1 MKRIIKNTIYGL
13 MLFSTIAVWSQDQ
26 FIADT
31 EASKI
36 NWKGFK
42 PTGEHFGIV
51 KVKSGSFTVEN
62 KMITAGDFEIDMNS
76 IVVLDIPSD
85 ESSNAKLTKHLKNDD
100 FFGVKKH
107 PVAMF
112 KLTSTEAKAEKF
124 LVKGELTIKEITHP
138 VSFFAEVSTDGESVL
153 LKSEKFE
160 IDRSKWNIKY
170 KSQSFFS
177 DLGDKFISDDMEL
190 SVEVH
195 AVK

>member
-1 MKRIIKNTIYGL
+1 MKRIIKNTVFSLIL
-13 MLFSTIAVWSQDQ
+13 LSTIFAWSQDQ
-26 FIADT
+26 FIANT
-31 EASKI
+31 KASKI

-42 PTGEHFGIV
+42 PTGTHNGTV
-51 KVKSGSFTVEN
+51 MLKSGSFNVQN
-62 KMITAGDFEIDMNS
+62 SMINNGEFEIDMNS
-76 IVVLDIPSD
+76 IIVLDIPSD
-85 ESSNAKLTKHLKNDD
+85 ESSNAKLVRHLKSDD
-100 FFGVKKH
+100 FFNSKNY
-107 PVAMF
+107 PVATF
-112 KLTSTEAKAEKF
+112 KIKSTEPKESKT
-124 LVKGELTIKEITHP
+124 LVNGDLTIKGITHP
-138 VSFFAEVSTDGESVL
+138 VSFLADVTVNGESIH

>member
-112 KLTSTEAKAEKF
+112 KLTSTEAQGEKF
-124 LVKGELTIKEITHP
+124 LVKGDLTIKEITHP

>member
-1 MKRIIKNTIYGL
+1 MKRIIKNAVYSLI
-13 MLFSTIAVWSQDQ
+13 LFSTIVVWSQDR
-26 FIADT
+26 FTADT

-42 PTGEHFGIV
+42 PTGEHFGTVIL
-51 KVKSGSFTVEN
+51 KSGSFNVQES
-62 KMITAGDFEIDMNS
+62 MILSGEFEIDMNS
-76 IVVLDIPSD
+76 IVVLDIPAD
-85 ESSNAKLTKHLKNDD
+85 ESSNGKLVRHLKSDD
-100 FFGVKKH
+100 FFNASNY
-107 PVAMF
+107 PVALF
-112 KLTSTEAKAEKF
+112 RIKSSENKDSKT
-124 LVKGELTIKEITHP
+124 LVNGDLTIKGITHP
-138 VSFFAEVSTDGESVL
+138 VSFLADVKIDGESVI

>member
-1 MKRIIKNTIYGL
+1 MKKIIKNTIYGL

>member
-1 MKRIIKNTIYGL
+1 MKRIIKNAVYSLI
-13 MLFSTIAVWSQDQ
+13 LFSTMAVWSQDR
-26 FIADT
+26 FTADT

-42 PTGEHFGIV
+42 PTGEHFGTVIL
-51 KVKSGSFTVEN
+51 KSGAFNVQNS
-62 KMITAGDFEIDMNS
+62 MILSGEFEIDMNS

-85 ESSNAKLTKHLKNDD
+85 ESSNGKLVRHLKSDD
-100 FFGVKKH
+100 FFNANNY
-107 PVAMF
+107 PVALF
-112 KLTSTEAKAEKF
+112 RIKSSENKDSKT
-124 LVKGELTIKEITHP
+124 LVKGDLTIKGITHP
-138 VSFFAEVSTDGESVL
+138 VSFLADVKIDGESVI

>member
-1 MKRIIKNTIYGL
+1 MKRIIKNAVYSLI
-13 MLFSTIAVWSQDQ
+13 LFSTIVVWSQDR
-26 FIADT
+26 FTADT

-42 PTGEHFGIV
+42 PTGEHFGTVIL
-51 KVKSGSFTVEN
+51 KSGSFNVQES
-62 KMITAGDFEIDMNS
+62 MILSGEFEIDMNS
-76 IVVLDIPSD
+76 IVVLDIPAD
-85 ESSNAKLTKHLKNDD
+85 ESSNGKLVRHLKSDD
-100 FFGVKKH
+100 FFNASNY
-107 PVAMF
+107 PVALF
-112 KLTSTEAKAEKF
+112 KIKSSENKDSKT
-124 LVKGELTIKEITHP
+124 LVNGDLTIKGITHP
-138 VSFFAEVSTDGESVL
+138 VSFLADVKIDGESVI

>member
-1 MKRIIKNTIYGL
+1 MKKIIKNTIYGL

-107 PVAMF
+107 PVAIF

-124 LVKGELTIKEITHP
+124 LVKGDLTIKGITHP
-138 VSFFAEVSTDGESVL
+138 VSFLAEVSTDGESVL

>member
-112 KLTSTEAKAEKF
+112 KLTSTEAQAEKF

>member
-1 MKRIIKNTIYGL
+1 MKRIIKNTVFSLIL
-13 MLFSTIAVWSQDQ
+13 LSTIVAWSQDQ
-26 FIADT
+26 FIANT
-31 EASKI
+31 KASKI

-42 PTGEHFGIV
+42 PTGTHNG
-51 KVKSGSFTVEN
+51 TVMLESDHSN
-62 KMITAGDFEIDMNS
+62 VQTSMINNGEFEIDMNS
-76 IVVLDIPSD
+76 IIVLDIPSD
-85 ESSNAKLTKHLKNDD
+85 ESSNAKLVRHLKSDD
-100 FFGVKKH
+100 FFNSKNY
-107 PVAMF
+107 PVATF
-112 KLTSTEAKAEKF
+112 KIKSTEPKESKT
-124 LVKGELTIKEITHP
+124 LVNGDLTIKGITHP
-138 VSFFAEVSTDGESVL
+138 VSFLADVTVNGESIH